1 MFNLQR
7 LFTSYE
13 FSGNL
18 EFPEK
23 ILFVIFFLL
32 LLQAVLEALSA
43 GLLVPF
49 LNSLQNV
56 KGETSE
62 SDNKVRYINK
72 KNWRALL
79 GYVSQETF
87 LFNETARNNLRFGFQ
102 KDINESEL
110 IDACKKAQIYETIMS
125 FENKYDTV
133 LGEKGVRLSGGKKQ
147 RLAIARPVSHES
159 VNCSF

>member
-1 MFNLQR
+1 LFNLQR

-72 KNWRALL
+72 KKL
-79 GYVSQETF
+79 
-87 LFNETARNNLRFGFQ
+87 ARIVGLC
-102 KDINESEL
+102 ESG
-110 IDACKKAQIYETIMS
+110 D
-125 FENKYDTV
+125 
-133 LGEKGVRLSGGKKQ
+133 LS
-147 RLAIARPVSHES
+147 I
-159 VNCSF
+159 